1 MSESASDASA
11 AQQAR
16 RDRIRVRIGRRSS
29 RLISLLGF
37 RSSPNGP
44 TPSAIEPGRP
54 SHTQSYPQGTQSF
67 QSLYTQRTQ
76 ASRNADAR
84 EVETAHAHPPSSANL
99 HRRSSSVLFISVGHS
114 NRQRETHKGKTE
126 PTGPKCLVPQRSRST
141 PAAFTH
147 LVSRKLSTT
156 FGNPTVIRRSRLRQ
170 RPSVRIVEF
179 PVVSIPNLNNQG
191 DSANDSSDPSS
202 SPTGS
207 GSPLR
212 AKSTPPTS
220 AEPSIFHE
228 RAEHYHDD
236 TVGWKPT
243 LGTPNPVTGRK
254 LTPIEESPGVSPTV
268 RTVEAAANAKVFF
281 ETYFRS
287 IYSEINQRSQRQR
300 ELEQYI
306 HSLPLT
312 LEEKSRVW
320 QNWIVQEQ
328 EYLRQC
334 RVLKSRF
341 HSACHGE
348 TVSVAGFEVLKE
360 LGRGSFGVVRLVREN
375 KTGDTPPVPTRHRS
389 KPTDSR
395 AARGRENH
403 RRKVMAGEKKDVFAM
418 KVIRKSAMIRNSQ
431 EGHLRAERDF
441 LVASAKS
448 RWIVPLIA
456 SFQDINYLYL
466 IMDYMVGGDFL
477 GLLMRRCILPED
489 IAKWYVAEMVLC
501 IEEAHRLCWIHRD
514 VKPDN
519 FLISASGHLKI
530 SDFGLA
536 FDGHWAHDQVY
547 YNDHRYSLVKRLG
560 IQVDGDVEDQKE
572 ERTRKAQQGPLNNID
587 DTGTFMPPSVNLL
600 EWRDKHQMRRLAR
613 SVVGTSQYMAPE
625 VIRGSLYDGRC
636 DWWSVGII
644 LYECLYGFTPF
655 AAKDRETTKWKIHHH
670 HQTLHF
676 PGEWDTD
683 RIVSPEASDFMNR
696 LLQEKEYRLSC
707 DAYRQNDVLNS
718 RSTARHLLSS
728 IDPQSRSYRN
738 FYVYPNDA
746 ADIKAHPFFRG
757 IKWEQL
763 HQSSPPFVPKV
774 KGWEDT
780 RYFEDAGSVVDNDDI
795 SITTDAQGS
804 SDGADDTG
812 HKLKLMQNQAESRQR
827 QKGPVPNENTSI
839 VKEPSAKAL
848 KRQKNSK
855 RPRDKMLRDKRIQ
868 KTVLKIRKEG
878 AFVGYTYRRPKAV
891 AMAFA
896 PERGRRYLSRG
907 HLSEIYGL

>member
-1 MSESASDASA
+1 MPPRPNGSEEIEFEFVSGEEVPGYYLYSVFEAFPTALRPALLIQTTLHIQQTTLRQFSHFSLIAHKGYTLLEIQLSEKSKLSMLIPLLPQFSTIAAPVEAGAVSRSSES
-11 AQQAR
+11 
-16 RDRIRVRIGRRSS
+16 
-29 RLISLLGF
+29 
-37 RSSPNGP
+37 
-44 TPSAIEPGRP
+44 
-54 SHTQSYPQGTQSF
+54 Y
-67 QSLYTQRTQ
+67 
-76 ASRNADAR
+76 
-84 EVETAHAHPPSSANL
+84 ET
-99 HRRSSSVLFISVGHS
+99 R
-114 NRQRETHKGKTE
+114 
-126 PTGPKCLVPQRSRST
+126 GPKGLGERRSRST

-147 LVSRKLSTT
+147 IVSRKLSTT
-156 FGNPTVIRRSRLRQ
+156 FGNPTVIRRSRLRR
-170 RPSVRIVEF
+170 RPSVRILKF
-179 PVVSIPNLNNQG
+179 PAATIPNLNNQG

-202 SPTGS
+202 SPTSS

-228 RAEHYHDD
+228 IVEHYQDD
-236 TVGWKPT
+236 TVGWRPT
-243 LGTPNPVTGRK
+243 LGTFRPVTGRK
-254 LTPIEESPGVSPTV
+254 LTPIEESPGVTPTV
-268 RTVEAAANAKVFF
+268 RTVEAVANAKVFF

-287 IYSEINQRSQRQR
+287 IYSDINQRSQRQR

-312 LEEKSRVW
+312 LEEKNRVW

-341 HSACHGE
+341 HGACHDE
-348 TVSVAGFEVLKE
+348 TVSIAGFEVLKE
-360 LGRGSFGVVRLVREN
+360 LGRGSFGVVHLVREN
-375 KTGDTPPVPTRHRS
+375 NAGETPTAVMKHPCP
-389 KPTDSR
+389 KLINAR
-395 AARGRENH
+395 AARGSENH
-403 RRKVMAGEKKDVFAM
+403 RRKVMTGEKKDVFAM

-456 SFQDINYLYL
+456 SFQDINHLYL

-489 IAKWYVAEMVLC
+489 VAKWYIAEMVLC

-547 YNDHRYSLVKRLG
+547 YNEHRYSLVKRLG

-572 ERTRKAQQGPLNNID
+572 ERTRKAEQAPLNNSD
-587 DTGTFMPPSVNLL
+587 DTVTFMPPSVNLL
-600 EWRDKHQMRRLAR
+600 EWRDQHQMRRLAR

-676 PGEWDTD
+676 PGERHTD
-683 RIVSPEASDFMNR
+683 RIVSTEASDFMNR

-707 DAYRQNDVLNS
+707 DAYRQNDVFNS

-728 IDPQSRSYRN
+728 IDPRSRSYRN

-757 IKWEQL
+757 IIWEQL
-763 HQSSPPFVPKV
+763 HQSSPPFIPKV
-774 KGWEDT
+774 KSWEDT
-780 RYFEDAGSVVDNDDI
+780 RYFEDAGGVVDNDDI

-804 SDGADDTG
+804 GDGPEGTG
-812 HKLKLMQNQAESRQR
+812 YKPKPIQNQAESQQKQR
-827 QKGPVPNENTSI
+827 GPIPDENTSI
-839 VKEPSAKAL
+839 DATEPPTKTT
-848 KRQKNSK
+848 KKQKHRK

-868 KTVLKIRKEG
+868 KTVLRMRKEG

-891 AMAFA
+891 ALAFA
-896 PERGRRYLSRG
+896 PERGRLYLSRG
-907 HLSEIYGL
+907 QLSEIYGL